1 MHTLAKRI
9 DTQINILESKVS
21 NPMNM
26 MYSDNSSQG
35 VKVLSMLHGIIE
47 NLDTKKVP
55 IKRKLKFNTIIQI
68 FKYLIRK
75 KITLIKGY

>member
-55 IKRKLKFNTIIQI
+55 IKRKLKFNTRYHSNI
-68 FKYLIRK
+68 
-75 KITLIKGY
+75 